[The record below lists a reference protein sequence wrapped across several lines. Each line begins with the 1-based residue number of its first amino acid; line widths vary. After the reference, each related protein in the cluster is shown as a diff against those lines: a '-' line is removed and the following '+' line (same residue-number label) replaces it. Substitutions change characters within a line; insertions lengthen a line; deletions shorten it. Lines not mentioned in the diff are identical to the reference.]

1 MSEQHSVILQQTLS
15 SIKEDYEKRITQS
28 VEETERLER
37 EKCDKVRLE
46 EKRKLE
52 IEKAVL
58 MEDMKTR
65 IESTQKELIDAQTVS
80 I

>member
-1 MSEQHSVILQQTLS
+1 MSEQQSVALQQTVS
-15 SIKEDYEKRITQS
+15 SIKEDYEKRITHS

-37 EKCDKVRLE
+37 VKCDQVRLE

-58 MEDMKTR
+58 MEDMKAR
-65 IESTQKELIDAQTVS
+65 IESTQKELLDAQTVS
-80 I
+80 

>member
-1 MSEQHSVILQQTLS
+1 MSEQQSVALQQTVS
-15 SIKEDYEKRITQS
+15 SIKEDYEKRITRS

-37 EKCDKVRLE
+37 VKCDQVRLE

-58 MEDMKTR
+58 MEDMKAR
-65 IESTQKELIDAQTVS
+65 IESTQKELLDAQTVS
-80 I
+80 